1 MTALQAEQKVRYTV
15 EANQAASQA
24 ANIPPWSLQ
33 GYISYI
39 TSDIYPQLSVYHK
52 GLRFTELSEQLCNAM
67 EHYKNIINK

>member
-15 EANQAASQA
+15 ENSQA

-39 TSDIYPQLSVYHK
+39 TSDTYPQLSVYHK